1 MNLMIDNDIEY
12 VDKETLKNEILS
24 IETNNY
30 LKEIVYGNFIKYEN
44 ISYDVIK
51 EVTVDSSNEDLERI
65 INKYELKHENEFKTI
80 K

>member
-1 MNLMIDNDIEY
+1 M
-12 VDKETLKNEILS
+12 S

-30 LKEIVYGNFIKYEN
+30 LKEIVYSNFIKYEN

-65 INKYELKHENEFKTI
+65 INKYENEFKTI
-80 K
+80 KEFAFNLYKLL